1 MALTER
7 NIRNIF
13 IYAAPKFVSY
23 GLNLITLPILTRLLT
38 PHEFGVVALAWL
50 FPAIAV
56 SVFSCGVTA
65 SAQRYYFEYRHHND
79 KFVSFVFSLQ
89 VFLYVSLLASSLGVY
104 FLKDTISGLIM
115 GKMDFG
121 FAVFVTFVAGYFG
134 QIASFY
140 LILYQNME
148 KAVVHST
155 FTVLQAFI
163 TATAGLILVWH
174 FKMSYMGIIYG
185 SLLGAC
191 TVCLAMMIHF
201 NRNLRF
207 VLNGIILWDNIKYG
221 LQVVPKSFTG
231 FINRFFD
238 KYMLNNMLSLS
249 AVGVYNIGQTIGN
262 AMFFLMNTVWSS
274 FQPVCYREVFDKGK
288 EGSVSAGRLFRV
300 FSYITLFPVLL
311 LILFA
316 QEIVYI
322 IAPPSYYDAI
332 DIIIIVSGGVATQV
346 FGMYVG
352 VQYAYSKKAYWIFP
366 VTVIG
371 TFANVMANIILIPK
385 FGLIGAGLSTVLT
398 YFIIN
403 GILTFIGQKL
413 YRIQYEW
420 KTIAVLYTI
429 IVSSIISVLYL
440 RHIEF
445 NGIYLYLI
453 KLAFITAFVYTGI
466 KVRLITRDSIGK
478 VSKSL
483 FNYPKV
489 KEV

>member
-1 MALTER
+1 MALTEK

-13 IYAAPKFVSY
+13 IYAAPKFISY

-38 PHEFGVVALAWL
+38 PHEFGVIVLAWL

-115 GKMDFG
+115 EKRDFG

-163 TATAGLILVWH
+163 TTAAGLILVWH

-185 SLLGAC
+185 SLLGTC
-191 TVCLAMMIHF
+191 TVCLAMMLHF

-207 VLNGIILWDNIKYG
+207 VFNGIILWDNIKYG

-249 AVGVYNIGQTIGN
+249 AVGVYNIGQTVGN
-262 AMFFLMNTVWSS
+262 AMFFLMGTVWSS
-274 FQPVCYREVFDKGK
+274 FQPVYYREVFDKGH
-288 EGSVSAGRLFRV
+288 EGSVSVGRLFTV

-316 QEIVYI
+316 QELVYI
-322 IAPPSYYDAI
+322 IAPPSYYEAI

-366 VTVIG
+366 VTVVG
-371 TFANVMANIILIPK
+371 TVVNVAANILLIPV
-385 FGLIGAGLSTVLT
+385 FGLIGAGVATMLSTTVT
-398 YFIIN
+398 N
-403 GILTFIGQKL
+403 VILTFIGQKL

-420 KTIAVLYTI
+420 KTIASLYALI
-429 IVSSIISVLYL
+429 IVAMLSVLYF
-440 RHIEF
+440 RTMNYNIMYF
-445 NGIYLYLI
+445 YPI
-453 KLAFITAFVYTGI
+453 KLIFLSIFVFLVI
-466 KVRLITRDSIGK
+466 RARIITRQSMTK
-478 VSKSL
+478 VSAAL
-483 FNYPKV
+483 FKFH
-489 KEV
+489 KA

>member
-1 MALTER
+1 MALTEK

-13 IYAAPKFVSY
+13 IYAAPKFISY

-38 PHEFGVVALAWL
+38 PHEFGVIVLAWL

-89 VFLYVSLLASSLGVY
+89 VFLYISLLASSLGVY
-104 FLKDTISGLIM
+104 FFKDTISGLIM
-115 GKMDFG
+115 GNRGFG
-121 FAVFVTFVAGYFG
+121 FAIFVTFVAGYFG

-163 TATAGLILVWH
+163 TTAAGLILVWH

-185 SLLGAC
+185 SLLGTC
-191 TVCLAMMIHF
+191 TVCLAMMLHF

-207 VLNGIILWDNIKYG
+207 VFNGIILWDNIKYG

-262 AMFFLMNTVWSS
+262 ALFYLMSTVWSS
-274 FQPVCYREVFDKGK
+274 FQPVYYGEVFEKGH
-288 EGSVSAGRLFRV
+288 EGSVSVGRLFTV

-316 QEIVYI
+316 QELVYI
-322 IAPPSYYDAI
+322 IAPPSYYEAI

-366 VTVIG
+366 VTVVG
-371 TFANVMANIILIPK
+371 TVVNVAANILLIPV
-385 FGLIGAGLSTVLT
+385 FGLIGAGVATMLSTTVT
-398 YFIIN
+398 N
-403 GILTFIGQKL
+403 VILTFIGQKL

-420 KTIAVLYTI
+420 KTIASLYAL
-429 IVSSIISVLYL
+429 IISSVISVFYF

-445 NGIYLYLI
+445 NGIYLYVM
-453 KLAFITAFVYTGI
+453 KLAFIAAFVYTGI
-466 KVRLITRDSIGK
+466 KVQLITRDSIRK

-489 KEV
+489 KEA